1 MIELYAHVDHKIA
14 KVAESKMRLHL
25 WYLSEDLAALALFRS
40 NTTNADKMV
49 FVDSLQRK
57 PFAEDVDCFAPTK
70 CSKFSDFFLAQ
81 FVTQRFLNLFESVHL
96 SQDFLCCVGHMEFK
110 CNAYTASCKIIHALK
125 AVNDCAE
132 HTVKLAMDFYEA
144 LTTN

>member
-49 FVDSLQRK
+49 IVDSLQRK
-57 PFAEDVDCFAPTK
+57 PFAEDVHCFAPTK

-81 FVTQRFLNLFESVHL
+81 FCDT
-96 SQDFLCCVGHMEFK
+96 
-110 CNAYTASCKIIHALK
+110 KIPELICISSSITGFSLLRWTHGI
-125 AVNDCAE
+125 
-132 HTVKLAMDFYEA
+132 
-144 LTTN
+144 